1 MKTLI
6 LLCSFLFLSLEA
18 LSQDSVDVTFRYNAP
33 SVQSWMVVGE
43 FTNWAINGL
52 TMTPLGNG
60 IYVRT
65 VRLALTGG
73 VYTPGAYEYKF
84 TSPNIISQGQP
95 WPNDPLNPRTDG
107 AQNSNSVLYV
117 KNPTIYQFVPNQVT
131 GVVKTATPTISAY
144 IFPKLGSSLDTGLIT
159 LKVDSVLYANL
170 GTSYNASSQQFSF
183 KVTKPLSNGVH
194 SVYLTAGS
202 TIDSVTIGVQ
212 AGLITNIGNFTTL
225 NPVRTLYGIVD
236 DLGPD
241 TVWITRNS
249 VDTIIAVS
257 NGGKY
262 STNVNLVEGLNT
274 FEAYAKDS
282 LGVLQLSSPVPFTY
296 YVNHAPNAVVTYADN
311 GSAISISAS
320 QSTDPDP
327 SQTASLTFQ
336 WSADTANPES
346 LVGLN
351 ATGPNSSITRPT
363 IPGDYI
369 VQLIAKDAS
378 SNADTARSLFTIGR
392 DGSFSGSSATVPL
405 WAKEGRIYSFYFNGL
420 TGAPVGQKINAAVA
434 ILPYIKAMGYNML
447 WILPVMKNHYTI
459 DNASGPG
466 YDITD
471 FYNVAPEYGTNADFK
486 NFVRQAHA
494 LGLKVILDVTPN
506 HTSAGHPFAIQARQ
520 YRENSPYWSFYQHQ
534 LVTNPNYYPNL
545 SEAITNDGF
554 VYYGGFS
561 SELLNYNW
569 TDVDARQYMI
579 NVYKWWI
586 KEFDIDGYRFDVYW
600 GPHDRANNG
609 SGGENEMGLPVRQAL
624 KHIKP
629 DIWLLGET
637 DGTSYGTQVNYAD
650 QGGGIDAGYDWPL
663 KDAVHGLFPN
673 GYQYFADRIFDSGY
687 FPGPNSSYLR
697 FLENQ
702 DEDRIVHVYGQYP
715 GTKPPGSVIFT
726 APGTPMIWEGEE
738 LGIGLLVPSGQD
750 VRRAVVNWN
759 QADPYNL
766 RPHYQ
771 RLAQIRAQFPAFST
785 QRMQVLSSPAKVYA
799 YERPYVGEAGIVAVN
814 FNDTAVTTSLQIARA
829 SLDSTLQDNH
839 PYVLSDLYNDN
850 FDTVAFVGGS
860 LTLNVNLAPYGSSIF
875 VLSDTARHLILPAL
889 PIITSVNSK
898 GQVVQAP
905 REFRLLNNYPNPFN
919 PSTTLTFDM
928 MVAGQVT
935 LKIYNLL
942 GQEVAELMNGFQQ
955 SGRHMIMWNGLDN
968 RGMQVGSGVYF
979 ARLQEGSLVDVKKLV
994 LLR

>member
-18 LSQDSVDVTFRYNAP
+18 LSQDSVDVTFRYHPASTQN
-33 SVQSWMVVGE
+33 WMLVGE
-43 FTNWAINGL
+43 FTNWGTNAL
-52 TMTPLGNG
+52 AMTSTGNG
-60 IYVRT
+60 DYVRT
-65 VRLALTGG
+65 ARLALSGG
-73 VYTPGAYEYKF
+73 IYTPRAYEYKF
-84 TSPNIISQGQP
+84 YYPGINTD
-95 WPNDPLNPRTDG
+95 WPSDPLNPRKDG
-107 AQNSNSVLYV
+107 GQNGNSILYLGDPV
-117 KNPTIYQFVPNQVT
+117 IYQFLPNAATGIVT
-131 GVVKTATPTISAY
+131 TARPTISAY
-144 IFPKLGSSLDTGLIT
+144 LFPKVGSVLDTGTIALTIDSLQLTVLGKSYDSGTHLFAYKLI
-159 LKVDSVLYANL
+159 S
-170 GTSYNASSQQFSF
+170 
-183 KVTKPLSNGVH
+183 PLENGQH
-194 SVYLTAGS
+194 TVYLSAGS
-202 TIDSVTIGVQ
+202 NTDSVTITVQ
-212 AGLITNIGNFTTL
+212 AGDVQITNLGNFTTR
-225 NPVRTLYGIVD
+225 NPIRTLYGVVEDIRI
-236 DLGPD
+236 D
-241 TVWITRNS
+241 TVRIVRN
-249 VDTIIAVS
+249 DTDTLVART
-257 NGGKY
+257 NAGNY
-262 STNVNLVEGLNT
+262 SINVNLMEGSNS
-274 FEAYAKDS
+274 FRAFIYDS
-282 LGVLQLSSPVPFTY
+282 TGALQVSSPPVVFTY
-296 YVNHAPNAVVTYADN
+296 FVNHAPNAVASFVDN
-311 GSAISISAS
+311 GSTISVSAS

-336 WSADTANPES
+336 WSADTSNPEP

-351 ATGPNSSITRPT
+351 ATGPSSSITRPT
-363 IPGDYI
+363 TPGDYI
-369 VQLIAKDAS
+369 VQLIARDAS
-378 SNADTARSLFTIGR
+378 GNADTARSLFAIGR

-459 DNASGPG
+459 DNSSGPG

-471 FYNVAPEYGTNADFK
+471 FYNVAPEYGSNADFK
-486 NFVRQAHA
+486 NFVQQAHA

-506 HTSAGHPFAIQARQ
+506 HTSAGHPFAVQARQ
-520 YRENSPYWSFYQHQ
+520 YRENSPYWTFYQHQ

-771 RLAQIRAQFPAFST
+771 MLAQIRAQFPAFST

-839 PYVLSDLYNDN
+839 PYVLSDLYNNN
-850 FDTVAFVGGS
+850 FDTVAFAGGS
-860 LTLNVNLAPYGSSIF
+860 LTFNVNLAPYGSSIF
-875 VLSDTARHLILPAL
+875 VLSETARHLVLPTL
-889 PIITSVNSK
+889 PIITSVNSRD
-898 GQVVQAP
+898 QVLQGP
-905 REFRLLNNYPNPFN
+905 KEFRLLHNYPNPFN

-928 MVAGQVT
+928 MIAGQVS

-942 GQEVAELMNGFQQ
+942 GQEVAELVNGFQQ
-955 SGRHMIMWNGLDN
+955 SGRHQVMWNGLDSH
-968 RGMQVGSGVYF
+968 GIQVGSGVYF
-979 ARLQEGSLVDVKKLV
+979 ARLQQGSLVDVKKLV